1 MGFGVTG
8 CPMEP
13 GEDKW
18 AWFRHRSQDMGTWPS
33 QDLGR
38 ISEAIIAVTSLGRAL
53 TQNVGISM

>member
-1 MGFGVTG
+1 MTG

-13 GEDKW
+13 REDKW

-53 TQNVGISM
+53 TQNVGVSM